1 MRASSAWPRICN
13 CSWRQRQ
20 RLAGGDAQLPFDQIL
35 AGDHF
40 GDRVL
45 DLQAGVHF
53 HEVERAV
60 LIGDELDRAG
70 ADVADRL
77 GGGDGGFAH
86 LAAAFGVMPGA
97 GASSSTFWWRRCT
110 EQSRS
115 NR

>member
-1 MRASSAWPRICN
+1 MAAN
-13 CSWRQRQ
+13 LQLFLLQRQ
-20 RLAGGDAQLPFDQIL
+20 RLAGGDAQLPFDQIQ

-45 DLQAGVHF
+45 DLQAGVHL
-53 HEVERAV
+53 HEVEGAV
-60 LIGDELDRAG
+60 LVGDELDRAG
-70 ADVADRL
+70 ADIANCL
-77 GGGDGGFAH
+77 GRGNGGFAH
-86 LAAAFGVMPGA
+86 LAAAFLGVMPGA